1 MFNAKEDDKIKHKW
15 QLKWNITQRD
25 FGDGGKNVNSKK
37 NKLKGAKKIIYLQ
50 YFLNKLMYRQNLPII
65 VTNIYIEI

>member
-15 QLKWNITQRD
+15 QLKWNITSRD

-37 NKLKGAKKIIYLQ
+37 NKLKGAKKIIYFQ
-50 YFLNKLMYRQNLPII
+50 
-65 VTNIYIEI
+65 